1 VPSVINMLCDV
12 IADVADVN
20 MKTHPLTSA
29 SSCAR
34 ICGNRKVAAE
44 DVPAQPSIDCLIWG
58 ALQ

>member
-1 VPSVINMLCDV
+1 MLCDV